1 VTTTA
6 RALAL
11 VSLVVAAC
19 ERAPRATKQIDA
31 RPRPPDPPAATD
43 VVLAIDLSKTM
54 EETDLPL
61 DRLDAAKQAA
71 RRFVAMSRRG
81 RIGLVIYGQEAKLV
95 MAPTEDREAVDDQL
109 HELRIGDVP
118 ELGTAMGDGL
128 ALAVDQLDDTKGRR
142 AVVLMADGES
152 NVVVRHD
159 PDQAAELAK
168 RLGVVVYTI
177 LVGDPT
183 KADVF
188 GGYAADPATLKRIA
202 TTTGGMFYEAR
213 TVASFDLAVLDIRA
227 RLDAPR

>member
-61 DRLDAAKQAA
+61 
-71 RRFVAMSRRG
+71 
-81 RIGLVIYGQEAKLV
+81 YGQEAKLV